1 MKQLI
6 VTADDFGLCHEVNEA
21 VIQAHTQGI
30 LTCASLMVGAKGTD
44 EAIQLAKNHPT
55 LKVGLHLVLVEG
67 YSVLPKR
74 EIPDL
79 VDENKRFSNHIVW
92 SGIRYFFSPKL
103 KKQIAKECEAQI
115 QKFLEAGLKIDH
127 LNSHNHLH
135 IHPTISKIVLKLAKK
150 YSIPAIR
157 IPYRLFPFSFFLKRR
172 LKQASILHNDHLLGL
187 SETGRMG
194 EETWLKLIPHIKE
207 GVTEA
212 YCHPATETTGVL
224 KETMPRY
231 CHREE
236 LEALLSPRVKES
248 LDHHNIQRISF
259 GDLS

>member
-1 MKQLI
+1 
-6 VTADDFGLCHEVNEA
+6 
-21 VIQAHTQGI
+21 
-30 LTCASLMVGAKGTD
+30 
-44 EAIQLAKNHPT
+44 
-55 LKVGLHLVLVEG
+55 
-67 YSVLPKR
+67 
-74 EIPDL
+74 
-79 VDENKRFSNHIVW
+79 
-92 SGIRYFFSPKL
+92 
-103 KKQIAKECEAQI
+103 
-115 QKFLEAGLKIDH
+115 
-127 LNSHNHLH
+127 
-135 IHPTISKIVLKLAKK
+135 
-150 YSIPAIR
+150 
-157 IPYRLFPFSFFLKRR
+157 
-172 LKQASILHNDHLLGL
+172 
-187 SETGRMG
+187 MG